1 MADETPKDRG
11 RVDRESLLIKPN
23 EELDPLL
30 FEKEKVFQLVLDS
43 SRVMDDSRDSD
54 IYGSQVPERAKGKRF
69 SMYKETCFESLNT
82 VDHLFVTGSAEV
94 DSENFADLI
103 NQESE
108 RKTEKRGGKSNKKL
122 NRLKE
127 TLRKDNG
134 AEG

>member
-1 MADETPKDRG
+1 
-11 RVDRESLLIKPN
+11 
-23 EELDPLL
+23 
-30 FEKEKVFQLVLDS
+30 
-43 SRVMDDSRDSD
+43 MDDSRDSD

-69 SMYKETCFESLNT
+69 SMYKETSFESLNS

>member
-1 MADETPKDRG
+1 M
-11 RVDRESLLIKPN
+11 
-23 EELDPLL
+23 L

-43 SRVMDDSRDSD
+43 SRMINDSPESD
-54 IYGSQVPERAKGKRF
+54 IYGSQVPEKVKGKRF
-69 SMYKETCFESLNT
+69 SIYKETSFESLNN
-82 VDHLFVTGSAEV
+82 VDNLFVTGSAEV
-94 DSENFADLI
+94 DSENFAELI

-108 RKTEKRGGKSNKKL
+108 RQTEKRVGKSNKKL